1 MTEKFKKYTYREPRI
16 RIRIFVKIKM
26 RLHNWFWP
34 HSWCR
39 YNYGAIYGEAGFS
52 FHYDPEANTK
62 YWGAPGSWNWTGT
75 FVMQEFEN
83 APVMTQPWSPQTPQ
97 TNDYAGYD
105 ITTGHRFHSKFKFH
119 VRHSNYTKI

>member
-1 MTEKFKKYTYREPRI
+1 MVLAP
-16 RIRIFVKIKM
+16 
-26 RLHNWFWP
+26 L
-34 HSWCR
+34 CR

-105 ITTGHRFHSKFKFH
+105 ITTGHRLHPKFEFQ
-119 VRHSNYTKI
+119 VWHSNYTKL